1 MTRQKY
7 SIAKVPVTLFKKYL
21 LLFTVWAASFLA
33 AAFLPVDTIF
43 KGLLSLPGG
52 AALVYALY
60 QLWRED
66 QQHRRN
72 LFLQDRQQDFILST
86 SSHFAAVA
94 YDKHVLFCE
103 EYIKRIQEGR
113 QELFR
118 DGASKNAMNIGGDL
132 VRIRQKHAAWL
143 TSEIENQLK
152 PFEQVLI
159 EIGSKE
165 HYLEMTQGK
174 GMDERKRQVIEK
186 IYRSFGLVLG
196 HETPSNEQEAELHI
210 DKVIDRIRD
219 IIGIKEITRLRIS
232 TTKLSL
238 ERLGES

>member
-1 MTRQKY
+1 MTGQKHP
-7 SIAKVPVTLFKKYL
+7 IAKVTVAAFKNSLLPFSVLTL
-21 LLFTVWAASFLA
+21 SFLA
-33 AAFLPVDTIF
+33 ATYLPVDAIF

-52 AALVYALY
+52 AALIYALY
-60 QLWRED
+60 QQWRED
-66 QQHRRN
+66 QQHQRD
-72 LFLQDRQQDFILST
+72 LILQNKQQDFILST

-118 DGASKNAMNIGGDL
+118 DGASKNALNIGGDL
-132 VRIRQKHAAWL
+132 VRIRQKHSVWL

-152 PFEQVLI
+152 PFEQALI
-159 EIGSKE
+159 EIGANE
-165 HYLEMTQGK
+165 HYLEMTQSE
-174 GMDERKRQVIEK
+174 GMDERKRDVIEK

-196 HETPSNEQEAELHI
+196 HETPSNDQEAELHI
-210 DKVIDRIRD
+210 DKAIDRIRD
-219 IIGIKEITRLRIS
+219 IVGIKEITRLRIS

-238 ERLGES
+238 ERLGGS